1 MTTETCPQGHGC
13 YFCHRAEQRRIQ
25 EEADKDTAGFM
36 VALAG
41 FATLLMTLT
50 VYFVYGLGLPYGAGF
65 GLAFQRYEGSL
76 SPLYILAGCAGVS
89 LAMMALGVFM
99 DLRRR
104 WDKRR
109 AAAAS

>member
-1 MTTETCPQGHGC
+1 MTTEACPHGHGC

-50 VYFVYGLGLPYGAGF
+50 VYFVYGLGLPYGEGCGWAFERCGAAG
-65 GLAFQRYEGSL
+65 S
-76 SPLYILAGCAGVS
+76 LYILAGCAGVS

-104 WDKRR
+104 RDKRR
-109 AAAAS
+109 AAAAL